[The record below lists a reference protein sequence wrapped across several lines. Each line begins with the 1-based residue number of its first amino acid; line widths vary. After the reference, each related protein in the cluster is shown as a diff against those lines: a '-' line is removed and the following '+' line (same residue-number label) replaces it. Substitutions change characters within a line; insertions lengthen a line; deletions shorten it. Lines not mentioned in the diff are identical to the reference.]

1 MESIRCFFVW
11 FPRLNIMMQQM
22 PHSSTGAVALGH
34 LATLQRLKSLCVSGW
49 EPQNGNQGEV
59 QLKNGGRHRLT
70 LKKPMKELDINA
82 IHTP

>member
-1 MESIRCFFVW
+1 MESIRCFFAW
-11 FPRLNIMMQQM
+11 FPRLNMMQQM

-59 QLKNGGRHRLT
+59 QLYKKMGGRHRLVQ
-70 LKKPMKELDINA
+70 
-82 IHTP
+82 